1 MEWCVVVDKIPNVN
15 VIVVDVISRLALNFV
30 CFDCLFDSSSSSSI
44 YHVFKRSYTPFGISI

>member
-1 MEWCVVVDKIPNVN
+1 MVVDKIPNVN

-30 CFDCLFDSSSSSSI
+30 CFDCLFDSSSSII